1 MDRAEHI
8 KKNLKF
14 AMAGELL
21 LAALKFLSRR
31 VFVLMLGREYLGLNG
46 LFTDVLSML
55 SLAELGF
62 SVSITY
68 SLYRPVA
75 QGDREMIK
83 SLIRLY
89 RLVYRAVGLVVLGL
103 GLALTPFLGFFIK
116 EMPENIPNIPIIYV
130 LNLINASI
138 SYFFAYKST
147 LLFVH
152 QQKYVETAIRAA
164 VSLGATAAQIG
175 VLLLTRNY
183 FYYLLLAIGA
193 TAVQNAAISIKAD
206 RLYPYLREK
215 NVRPLPKEILE
226 EIRRNVRAMLLHR
239 LGAVAVFNTDS
250 LLISK
255 FVGVAAAGLYSN
267 YMMIRGFLNILVS
280 ALFDAVTPALGHLAA
295 TGTEELR
302 RTAFRRLNF
311 FSAWLFG
318 WMSICLFCLYDPF
331 IDLWLGE
338 GYLLSKPAVLL
349 IVLNFYVNS
358 MRIPVNNTKSVL
370 GLFWDDRYKSIVEAG
385 FNLVLSVMLAQRWG
399 VEGVMAGTLVSTL
412 AFPFWCE
419 PVVLCRRGLHV
430 STRGYFTGYLTH
442 LMLTIAAGGTAFLL
456 CRWSGGGIAGFLL
469 KCLTCAAIPNIIY
482 WAAYQRTEDF
492 AYYHHILRH
501 VLRKKE

>member
-1 MDRAEHI
+1 MDRAEPI
-8 KKNLKF
+8 KKNLIC
-14 AMAGELL
+14 AVAGELL

-31 VFVLMLGREYLGLNG
+31 VFVLLLGREYLGLNG

-75 QGDREMIK
+75 QGDTETIK

-89 RLVYRAVGLVVLGL
+89 RRVYRAVGLTVLTLGL
-103 GLALTPFLGFFIK
+103 CLTPFLSFFMK
-116 EMPENIPNIPIIYV
+116 EIPKDIPHIPLIYV
-130 LNLINASI
+130 LNLVNASI
-138 SYFFAYKST
+138 SYFFSYKST

-164 VSLGATAAQIG
+164 VSLAAVGAQIG

-183 FYYLLLAIGA
+183 LYYLFLAIAA
-193 TAVQNAAISIKAD
+193 TVVQNAAVSLQAD

-215 NVRPLPKEILE
+215 DIRPLPEEALG

-239 LGAVAVFNTDS
+239 IGAVAVFNTDN

-255 FVGVAAAGLYSN
+255 FAGVASAGLYSN
-267 YMMIRGFLNILVS
+267 YTMIRGFLNILVS
-280 ALFDAVTPALGHLAA
+280 ALFDAITPALGNLTA
-295 TGTEELR
+295 TEPEESK
-302 RTAFRRLNF
+302 RTACRRLSF

-349 IVLNFYVNS
+349 IAVNFYVNG
-358 MRIPVNNTKSVL
+358 MRTPVNNTKSVL
-370 GLFWDDRYKSIVEAG
+370 GLFWDDRYKSIVEAAC
-385 FNLVLSVMLAQRWG
+385 NLAVSVLLARRWG
-399 VEGVMAGTLVSTL
+399 VAGIMAGTLTYLLCGMTGSGWTGFLGKGLLRAAAPNAVYL
-412 AFPFWCE
+412 AAYRKTEEFRF
-419 PVVLCRRGLHV
+419 LK
-430 STRGYFTGYLTH
+430 
-442 LMLTIAAGGTAFLL
+442 GTAGRLMK
-456 CRWSGGGIAGFLL
+456 RA
-469 KCLTCAAIPNIIY
+469 
-482 WAAYQRTEDF
+482 R
-492 AYYHHILRH
+492 
-501 VLRKKE
+501 